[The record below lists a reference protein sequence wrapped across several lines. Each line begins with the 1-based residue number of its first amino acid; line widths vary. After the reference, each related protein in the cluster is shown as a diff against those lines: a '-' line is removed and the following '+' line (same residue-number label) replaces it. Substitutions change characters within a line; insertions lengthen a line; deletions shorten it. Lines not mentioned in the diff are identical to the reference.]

1 MMGIMGTATSSM
13 SAVTVCNLPSS
24 TSEVHL
30 ADYFGRFGRIM
41 KDRTSGGPMVRL
53 YRDKITQKLTGDA
66 IVAFENHHAAE
77 AAVEWINNT
86 ELNGNIVSVS
96 VSEGAEFLNLVAPPS
111 SIENPTTHVE
121 PGYATDFNF
130 AGDAGG
136 CGVKCEGV
144 FGDARGP
151 VDLDGGK
158 RKGRVD
164 GKPWQQD
171 GDWSCPNS
179 SCVNINFA
187 FRGVCNRC
195 GSARP
200 AVDLASGGG
209 VAGSVRGRIR
219 GANDACGR
227 GRGSGGPPGLFGPND
242 WSCPMYVKRYICVG
256 I

>member
-1 MMGIMGTATSSM
+1 
-13 SAVTVCNLPSS
+13 
-24 TSEVHL
+24 
-30 ADYFGRFGRIM
+30 
-41 KDRTSGGPMVRL
+41 MVRL

-66 IVAFENHHAAE
+66 IVAFEEQHAAE

-121 PGYATDFNF
+121 PGYATDSYF

-144 FGDARGP
+144 LGDARGP

-164 GKPWQQD
+164 GKSWQQD

-179 SCVNINFA
+179 RSVFCSGAEFLCTSGRSTCLFSWGCSYNLQVDFTLGGLRLLVLEVVALILLVSFEITKIGSSPRRLLEFSA
-187 FRGVCNRC
+187 F
-195 GSARP
+195 
-200 AVDLASGGG
+200 D
-209 VAGSVRGRIR
+209 
-219 GANDACGR
+219 
-227 GRGSGGPPGLFGPND
+227 
-242 WSCPMYVKRYICVG
+242 
-256 I
+256 